1 MKTKNKNN
9 GGIAKGKAPNQGG
22 PSGAKKELAFQQG
35 IERMQLAMKKG
46 LYDLVA
52 VVAKAEKER
61 QRISKL
67 ANDLIKVGLKPLSDY
82 TVLRDIYNNDLS
94 QMTEESFSRDADFEV
109 QRFMAKAQGAKVTE
123 SQEKVIINFYHQKA
137 KSNFQVINNIHN
149 ILVDKGMI
157 KGKIENVLVDQAR
170 HGGRVKEDAHNN
182 NQNAA

>member
-1 MKTKNKNN
+1 MAKTNKTV

-35 IERMQLAMKKG
+35 IERMQLALKKG

-82 TVLRDIYNNDLS
+82 TTLRDLYNNDLAE
-94 QMTEESFSRDADFEV
+94 MTEESFNKDAGFEV
-109 QRFMAKAQGAKVTE
+109 NRFMAKAQGAKVTE
-123 SQEKVIINFYHQKA
+123 AQEKVIIDFYHRKA
-137 KSNFQVINNIHN
+137 SANFQAINNIHN

-157 KGKIENVLVDQAR
+157 KGKIENVLVNHAR
-170 HGGRVKEDAHNN
+170 GGKVAQEQENGNK
-182 NQNAA
+182 AA